1 MNRIF
6 EISAVTLSLGLTLM
20 GGAASVRAAD
30 ASAIRIIKPFAAVGF
45 NAGEKHGMGYFYNA
59 AKHCI
64 LVLTI
69 ADEPDWDGAQSFTA
83 TRHEED
89 IPAGAATRYNSTEG
103 KALEF
108 TCLSDASAMSIRE
121 VQRVVAK

>member
-1 MNRIF
+1 MNRLF
-6 EISAVTLSLGLTLM
+6 EISAIALSLGLTLV

-30 ASAIRIIKPFAAVGF
+30 ASAVRTIKPFAAVGF

-59 AKHCI
+59 AKHCM

-89 IPAGAATRYNSTEG
+89 IPAGATTRYNSTEG
-103 KALEF
+103 KAVEF
-108 TCLSDASAMSIRE
+108 TCLGGASAMSVRE
-121 VQRVVAK
+121 VERVVAK